1 MEMLRGKTPDI
12 VRKEI
17 YVHLL
22 AYNLLRTLMWQA
34 GKKTGVCPMRIS
46 LQGTRQHLGY
56 FCCELYKAGAKK
68 RFQLY
73 NTLLSVV
80 TDKLLPKRPYRYEP
94 RLKKQRP
101 KPYGWMQQP
110 RNILKLKLAA

>member
-1 MEMLRGKTPDI
+1 
-12 VRKEI
+12 
-17 YVHLL
+17 L

-46 LQGTRQHLGY
+46 LQGTRQHLAH
-56 FCCELYKAGAKK
+56 FCGELYKAAAKK
-68 RFQLY
+68 RLQLY

-80 TDKLLPKRPYRYEP
+80 TDKLLLERPYRYEL

-110 RNILKLKLAA
+110 RSVLKRKLAA